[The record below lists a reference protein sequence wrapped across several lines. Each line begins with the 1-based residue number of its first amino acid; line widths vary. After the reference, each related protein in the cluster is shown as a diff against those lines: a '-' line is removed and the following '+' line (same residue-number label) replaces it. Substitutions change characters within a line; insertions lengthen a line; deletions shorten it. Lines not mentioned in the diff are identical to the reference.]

1 MITGGAPMD
10 RRRLLLI
17 VTVLITVSA
26 TVVLGVLWYENSQH
40 ARIDEWSIAIRPEG
54 FDWAEVSTGY
64 GVEKKSYVLTEED
77 IQTLTNL
84 LQFVTEQN
92 CTRKMPKDAERT
104 GSRLVLKYDGKL
116 WQFHCLTNGMIRI
129 VFEDPETAE
138 YYGCDD
144 SRLYMDDEYLYQYI
158 LDTVRIKAE

>member
-1 MITGGAPMD
+1 MD
-10 RRRLLLI
+10 RKRFLILLAI
-17 VTVLITVSA
+17 
-26 TVVLGVLWYENSQH
+26 LGAAVCAAAVFGVIWYQNAQH
-40 ARIDEWSIAIRPEG
+40 ARIDEWSIAITPEG

-64 GVEKKSYVLTEED
+64 GVEKKSYTLAEED

-92 CTRKMPKDAERT
+92 CTRKIPKDAERT

-144 SRLYMDDEYLYQYI
+144 SRLYVDDAYLYQYI